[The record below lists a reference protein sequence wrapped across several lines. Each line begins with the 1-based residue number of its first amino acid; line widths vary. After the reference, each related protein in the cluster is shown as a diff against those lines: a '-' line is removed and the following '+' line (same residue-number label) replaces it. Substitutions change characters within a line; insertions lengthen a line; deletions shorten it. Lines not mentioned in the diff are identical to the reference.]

1 MAMAMAMDA
10 GGSASETSYIQL
22 LDSNGNAV
30 EVQTAYDA
38 AMSGPIYVT
47 TLSSNASTYTQHAS
61 TITEEGYIPLFLF
74 VIVKHKGTMV
84 SAIFMSP
91 MYSSKYFYA
100 GIDPSTLR

>member
-1 MAMAMAMDA
+1 MAT
-10 GGSASETSYIQL
+10 GGSASGTSYIQL

-38 AMSGPIYVT
+38 AMSGTIYAT
-47 TLSSNASTYTQHAS
+47 GLSSNASTYTQSAPT

-74 VIVKHKGTMV
+74 VIVKNKGTMV

-91 MYSSKYFYA
+91 MYNSKYFYA
-100 GIDPSTLR
+100 GTDPSTLG